1 MPIMKGYEATRQLR
15 MEERQYGLRTPIIAL
30 TAHAMAEEANK
41 SIQAGMD
48 FQLVKPSTT
57 KELLEVIDSI
67 NNNNRKKW
75 PTNKWL
81 SGNGTSVS
89 CKAYGCIL
97 GMSCPM

>member
-48 FQLVKPSTT
+48 FHLVKPLTT
-57 KELLEVIDSI
+57 KQLLEVIDSI
-67 NNNNRKKW
+67 NNKN
-75 PTNKWL
+75 
-81 SGNGTSVS
+81 
-89 CKAYGCIL
+89 
-97 GMSCPM
+97 